1 VKRLILLFLILQLSL
16 GPLAPAQAAPTPQTG
31 AVAQIL
37 ARLTPAEKIG
47 QLLLVTFYG
56 SAIEPGSDIERL
68 IAQYR
73 IGGVAIVAAN
83 DNITETVTVSAPQ
96 QVLTLANRL
105 QAINAATVSQTT
117 EVEPESAPPYIP
129 LFIAIQHDGDGFPLN
144 EIRSGLTDVPNA
156 MALGATWDE
165 TRAQAIGEVVGQELS
180 ALGINLLLGP
190 ALDVLE
196 NPRTGSGDLGTR
208 ILGGDPF
215 WVGKLG
221 RGYIRGVHLGS
232 EHQIAVVAKSFPGL
246 GGIDRD
252 PADEVPTVRK
262 SVDELTRIDLL
273 PFFMVTGAAPETAAM
288 ADGLMTAH
296 LQFQGLQ
303 GNIRQTT
310 DPFTFDKRTHDELMA
325 LPELATW
332 RANGGL
338 TVSGSLGV
346 RALKRYFDRD
356 YVPRQ
361 VALSAFDAGSDLLFL
376 SDFGQNPPQDQTR
389 NIIETITAFVQRY
402 GVDAEFAQ
410 RVDAAVARV
419 LALKLKLYGGN
430 FVPERTQLTLA
441 EPSPLAQQRASV
453 LDVAQNAASLVSPS
467 RDELDVRAPQ
477 PPSRTERIVFLTEI
491 QVGRQCSTCPIV
503 PLLSQTALQDAV
515 LRLYGPEG
523 SDRTTARNLQ
533 SFTLEDLATYLA
545 QRANPPPTPEPET
558 PTPEPLPVGA
568 ALEQADWIVLAT
580 TSSTGMVNGVSAF
593 LSQRPDLA
601 RSKKI
606 IVMAFHAPHYLDTTS
621 LSKLTAYYALYSKS
635 EPFVEVAARLLFRD
649 LALRG
654 HSPITV
660 ESAGYR
666 IAEVVAPQPGQIIS
680 IEYSKE
686 PFVTTGLTSTV
697 TPTALPP
704 SFQLGDTLYL
714 RTSVIVDRNGYT
726 VPDGTP
732 VQFNVLFQADTV
744 RDTRTIETVTK
755 DGLALA
761 SVPLERN
768 GVLEISVASGA
779 VLSPFRL
786 QLSVRPGES
795 SGVTPIPPTNTP
807 TLTPTAT
814 VTPDPPTPT
823 PTPTPPTPTT
833 PKPTA
838 GDFFFLLVSVA
849 IALTVGWQM
858 GGGAMQSRRA
868 VRVALLGA
876 VGALIGYNVYALD
889 FPGMMW
895 LATYL
900 SGLAPALCVLVGA
913 SAGLALGGWWVRRT

>member
-1 VKRLILLFLILQLSL
+1 MV
-16 GPLAPAQAAPTPQTG
+16 PAQAAPVPQTG
-31 AVAQIL
+31 TVAQIL

-56 SAIEPGSDIERL
+56 STIEPGSDIERL
-68 IAQYR
+68 IAQNR

-83 DNITETVTVSAPQ
+83 DNITETVGAPQ

-105 QAINAATVSQTT
+105 QAINAAVSVSQ
-117 EVEPESAPPYIP
+117 EGGIEPEATLPYIP
-129 LFIAIQHDGDGFPLN
+129 LFIALQHEGDGYPFS
-144 EIRSGLTDVPNA
+144 EIRSGVTDVPNA
-156 MALGATWDE
+156 MAIGATWNE
-165 TRAQAIGEVVGQELS
+165 ARAQALGEIVGQELS
-180 ALGINLLLGP
+180 AIGVNLLLGP

-196 NPRTGSGDLGTR
+196 NPRLSGGDVGTR
-208 ILGGDPF
+208 VLGGDPF

-232 EHQIAVVAKSFPGL
+232 QNQIAVIAKSFPGL
-246 GGIDRD
+246 GAIDRD
-252 PADEVPTVRK
+252 PVDEVPTVRK
-262 SVDELTRIDLL
+262 SVEELTRIDLL
-273 PFFMVTGAAPETAAM
+273 PFFMVTGNAPETAAV
-288 ADGLMTAH
+288 ADGVMTAH

-310 DPFTFDKRTHDELMA
+310 DPFTFDKRTNDELMA
-325 LPELATW
+325 LPELAAW

-361 VALSAFDAGSDLLFL
+361 VALSAFDAGSDVLFL
-376 SDFGQNPPQDQTR
+376 SEFGQNPPQDQTR
-389 NIIETITAFVQRY
+389 NIIDTINAFVQRY
-402 GVDAEFAQ
+402 GVDAGFAQ

-430 FVPERTQLTLA
+430 FEPARAQLA
-441 EPSPLAQQRASV
+441 PDSAAFIQQRARV
-453 LDVAQNAASLVSPS
+453 LDVAQSAASLISPS

-477 PPSRTERIVFLTEI
+477 PPSRTERIVFITEI
-491 QVGRQCSTCPIV
+491 QVGRQCSTCVIF

-515 LRLYGPEG
+515 VRLYGPEG
-523 SDRTTARNLQ
+523 SARLNPRNVQ
-533 SFTLEDLATYLA
+533 SFTLEELAAYLA
-545 QRANPPPTPEPET
+545 QRANPPPTPEPTT
-558 PTPEPLPVGA
+558 PTPEPLPIST
-568 ALEQADWIVLAT
+568 ALEQADWIVFAT
-580 TSSTGMVNGVSAF
+580 TSAAGSVNGVSTF

-601 RSKKI
+601 RSKKVM
-606 IVMAFHAPHYLDTTS
+606 VMAFHAPHYLDTTS

-649 LALRG
+649 LAPQGR
-654 HSPITV
+654 SPITV

-666 IAEVVAPQPGQIIS
+666 IAEVVAPQPGQVIS
-680 IEYSKE
+680 IEYAE
-686 PFVTTGLTSTV
+686 VPFATTALTGTA
-697 TPTALPP
+697 TPTAQPP
-704 SFQLGDTLYL
+704 SFKLGDTLYL

-732 VQFNVLFQADTV
+732 VQFTVLFQADTV
-744 RDTRTIETVTK
+744 RDSRTIDTVTK

-761 SVPLERN
+761 SVPLDRN
-768 GVLEISVASGA
+768 GVLGISVASGA
-779 VLSPFRL
+779 VVSPFRL
-786 QLSVRPGES
+786 ELSVRQDVDT
-795 SGVTPIPPTNTP
+795 GVTPIPPTDTP
-807 TLTPTAT
+807 TLTPTVT
-814 VTPDPPTPT
+814 VTPEPPTPT

-838 GDFFFLLVSVA
+838 GDFFFLLVSVML
-849 IALTVGWQM
+849 ALAAGWQL
-858 GGGAMQSRRA
+858 GGGAAQPRRA

-876 VGALIGYNVYALD
+876 VGALIGYNVFALD

-900 SGLAPALCVLVGA
+900 SGLAPALCVFVGA
-913 SAGLALGGWWVRRT
+913 SLGLALGWWWVRRA